1 MAGQPQGGQGAG
13 GQGGGMPQISPQSY
27 TDLQNVFQYFQNN
40 RGNAGGQTPM
50 SNVAAPGG
58 GGGLQTNTAPPA
70 SQPPAPPPP
79 PAAPNPVM
87 SGFNPMMRAPRQQ
100 QLSPR
105 LQQLASQGQLNMF
118 QPQIQPQS
126 QPQPVQAQPQVLL
139 QSQSQPQEAN
149 MMKPMPYPSGGP
161 YGGFNVQGQEVV
173 DNAQVNYKQ
182 GGGQGQLTPP
192 QQAAIAYNAN
202 PQGQP
207 IPQGM
212 TDTAYMQDAR
222 VLDDG
227 TSVGRDD
234 PRFYNPSQG
243 QDQAQFQNNMM
254 RPMPVLMLPP
264 QEPLSVGALTTQGGG
279 IQRPDM
285 SQVGGFAGP
294 KEQQQ
299 PMPMSRKTLIPSMG
313 RGVQIQGNPTAQ
325 PVFKGMQRS
334 RSKYG

>member
-58 GGGLQTNTAPPA
+58 GGGLQTNTAPP
-70 SQPPAPPPP
+70 PPPP
-79 PAAPNPVM
+79 PAPTAAPNPVM
-87 SGFNPMMRAPRQQ
+87 SGLNPMMRAPRQQ

-161 YGGFNVQGQEVV
+161 YGGFN
-173 DNAQVNYKQ
+173 
-182 GGGQGQLTPP
+182 
-192 QQAAIAYNAN
+192 
-202 PQGQP
+202 PQGQGEMQQKLPYKVPLPEQGSFNVDPALLMVDSNGQEIKHDDQRFIDHMNRVNSTPDYNAGMPATPETRNQPP
-207 IPQGM
+207 I
-212 TDTAYMQDAR
+212 
-222 VLDDG
+222 
-227 TSVGRDD
+227 SVG
-234 PRFYNPSQG
+234 
-243 QDQAQFQNNMM
+243 
-254 RPMPVLMLPP
+254 PM
-264 QEPLSVGALTTQGGG
+264 TTQGGG
-279 IQRPDM
+279 IQSPNM

-294 KEQQQ
+294 TAQP

-313 RGVQIQGNPTAQ
+313 RGIQIQGNPTAQ
-325 PVFKGMQRS
+325 PFSRKGRAAQQR
-334 RSKYG
+334 

>member
-1 MAGQPQGGQGAG
+1 
-13 GQGGGMPQISPQSY
+13 MPQISPQSY

-87 SGFNPMMRAPRQQ
+87 SGFNPMIRAPRQQ

-173 DNAQVNYKQ
+173 DNAQSNYKQ
-182 GGGQGQLTPP
+182 SGGQGQLTPP
-192 QQAAIAYNAN
+192 QQAAIAQNAN
-202 PQGQP
+202 PQGGQTFYGVSQ
-207 IPQGM
+207 IGY
-212 TDTAYMQDAR
+212 TDPAMQEQQQADMEWAQKM
-222 VLDDG
+222 
-227 TSVGRDD
+227 
-234 PRFYNPSQG
+234 NAAQG

-254 RPMPVLMLPP
+254 RPMPVLMPQP

-294 KEQQQ
+294 NEQQQ
-299 PMPMSRKTLIPSMG
+299 PTPMSRKTLIPSMG

>member
-50 SNVAAPGG
+50 GNVAAPGG

-79 PAAPNPVM
+79 PAAPNPAM

-126 QPQPVQAQPQVLL
+126 QPQPVQAQPQ
-139 QSQSQPQEAN
+139 EAN

-161 YGGFNVQGQEVV
+161 YGGINPQLPSSAPPPVLKAPPADPYSFNVDPALLMMDSNGQEIKH
-173 DNAQVNYKQ
+173 DDQRFIDHMNRVNS
-182 GGGQGQLTPP
+182 TPD
-192 QQAAIAYNAN
+192 YNAGMPATPETMN
-202 PQGQP
+202 QP
-207 IPQGM
+207 
-212 TDTAYMQDAR
+212 
-222 VLDDG
+222 
-227 TSVGRDD
+227 
-234 PRFYNPSQG
+234 
-243 QDQAQFQNNMM
+243 
-254 RPMPVLMLPP
+254 PM
-264 QEPLSVGALTTQGGG
+264 SVGALTTQGGG

-294 KEQQQ
+294 TEQQQ
-299 PMPMSRKTLIPSMG
+299 PTPMSRKTLIPSMG